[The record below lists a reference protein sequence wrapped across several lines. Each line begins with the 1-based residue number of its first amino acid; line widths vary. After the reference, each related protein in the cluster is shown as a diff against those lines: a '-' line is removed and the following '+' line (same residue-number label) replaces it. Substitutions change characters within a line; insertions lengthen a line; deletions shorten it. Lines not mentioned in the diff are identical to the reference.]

1 MRKTIKRSSRKG
13 KGCDGT
19 ATFAISRGNKTNEAL
34 NVYTVYL
41 FYNCSYVLQ
50 RRSEET
56 ADLLAEKSRVA
67 EEEAMLLSQKASEA
81 KQEITRIRLNNMKTE
96 EEKVH
101 LERKTREAELL
112 TERLVQ
118 ESERR
123 AAEAEKL
130 KDELLRARIAEKE
143 AKEKLLEFLSRNA
156 YTATIT
162 PVPNLFPS
170 TQVLPSDLQADLQTL
185 QLDAEPLPPD
195 LTSYDLIGDGDVD

>member
-1 MRKTIKRSSRKG
+1 
-13 KGCDGT
+13 
-19 ATFAISRGNKTNEAL
+19 
-34 NVYTVYL
+34 
-41 FYNCSYVLQ
+41 
-50 RRSEET
+50 
-56 ADLLAEKSRVA
+56 
-67 EEEAMLLSQKASEA
+67 MLLSQKASEA
-81 KQEITRIRLNNMKTE
+81 EQEITRIRLNNMKTE

-162 PVPNLFPS
+162 VSTLKHLFVNS
-170 TQVLPSDLQADLQTL
+170 AIRETCNRYMYVI
-185 QLDAEPLPPD
+185 
-195 LTSYDLIGDGDVD
+195 YYI

>member
-1 MRKTIKRSSRKG
+1 M
-13 KGCDGT
+13 
-19 ATFAISRGNKTNEAL
+19 
-34 NVYTVYL
+34 
-41 FYNCSYVLQ
+41 
-50 RRSEET
+50 
-56 ADLLAEKSRVA
+56 AEKSRVA
-67 EEEAMLLSQKASEA
+67 EEEAMLLNQKASEA
-81 KQEITRIRLNNMKTE
+81 EQEITRIRLNNMKTE

-156 YTATIT
+156 YATAIT
-162 PVPNLFPS
+162 VNMFQHVRTYLAASKLNTVNAFVPCSQCQICFHLRKCF
-170 TQVLPSDLQADLQTL
+170 LRICKQTFRRCSWTRSL
-185 QLDAEPLPPD
+185 CQP
-195 LTSYDLIGDGDVD
+195 T

>member
-1 MRKTIKRSSRKG
+1 M
-13 KGCDGT
+13 
-19 ATFAISRGNKTNEAL
+19 
-34 NVYTVYL
+34 
-41 FYNCSYVLQ
+41 
-50 RRSEET
+50 
-56 ADLLAEKSRVA
+56 A

-81 KQEITRIRLNNMKTE
+81 EQEITRIRLNNMKTE

-156 YTATIT
+156 YTATIA
-162 PVPNLFPS
+162 VCI
-170 TQVLPSDLQADLQTL
+170 QI
-185 QLDAEPLPPD
+185 
-195 LTSYDLIGDGDVD
+195 IGIINRLWIFMQIYIFMNII

>member
-1 MRKTIKRSSRKG
+1 
-13 KGCDGT
+13 
-19 ATFAISRGNKTNEAL
+19 
-34 NVYTVYL
+34 
-41 FYNCSYVLQ
+41 
-50 RRSEET
+50 
-56 ADLLAEKSRVA
+56 
-67 EEEAMLLSQKASEA
+67 MLLSQKASEA
-81 KQEITRIRLNNMKTE
+81 EQEITRIRLNNMKTE

-156 YTATIT
+156 YTASITVSTSLTFIHIQCKMCVYASARARIYFTQIHICTIH
-162 PVPNLFPS
+162 
-170 TQVLPSDLQADLQTL
+170 VLYRILCNF
-185 QLDAEPLPPD
+185 
-195 LTSYDLIGDGDVD
+195 IVKDGKKDSKINFI

>member
-1 MRKTIKRSSRKG
+1 
-13 KGCDGT
+13 
-19 ATFAISRGNKTNEAL
+19 
-34 NVYTVYL
+34 
-41 FYNCSYVLQ
+41 
-50 RRSEET
+50 
-56 ADLLAEKSRVA
+56 
-67 EEEAMLLSQKASEA
+67 MLLSQKASEA
-81 KQEITRIRLNNMKTE
+81 EQEITRIRLNNMKTE

-156 YTATIT
+156 YSATI
-162 PVPNLFPS
+162 PVSMNLFVRYEITS
-170 TQVLPSDLQADLQTL
+170 TNCIQFLSATQHTYRSNTYSIYYSVPVSSLKIRLINVKKDLPIYQVTKISKRYLKNVLKTSKKCSTF
-185 QLDAEPLPPD
+185 PD
-195 LTSYDLIGDGDVD
+195 VFYKLLFYLR

>member
-1 MRKTIKRSSRKG
+1 M
-13 KGCDGT
+13 
-19 ATFAISRGNKTNEAL
+19 
-34 NVYTVYL
+34 
-41 FYNCSYVLQ
+41 
-50 RRSEET
+50 
-56 ADLLAEKSRVA
+56 A
-67 EEEAMLLSQKASEA
+67 EEEAMLLNQKASEA
-81 KQEITRIRLNNMKTE
+81 EQEITRIRLNNMKTE

-156 YTATIT
+156 YAATIAVIVT
-162 PVPNLFPS
+162 DFRFNVAHFATFKFNTVNNLFLFFFS
-170 TQVLPSDLQADLQTL
+170 QYQIYSHRRKYFHQIYKQIFRHCNWMQNLY
-185 QLDAEPLPPD
+185 QL
-195 LTSYDLIGDGDVD
+195 I